1 MGEFSY
7 LPYVIVVVFVG
18 YVLLTALILQLTKKT
33 PRTNFIGIPDGK
45 SFYVATH
52 GCCGITSSTTL
63 AITRIVSAVFFWIFF
78 VLLLTISYYKRIWV
92 FFTNWNVLLL
102 MAYYSIAATASIIKL
117 CGVDGKYE
125 WLGNV
130 IAIVFTIVTPTA
142 FFVTC
147 VDFILL
153 NHEVTYWN
161 FSGHL
166 ITSVTVLMEVT
177 QNSIR
182 VTWRNMPITYAWAL
196 LYLSFIWPVRANN
209 VAKRWP
215 YDFLDTSS
223 PTCFLWYP
231 GLFLMITL
239 FFAVFK
245 ALVELKFMCARKY
258 FPEYHSEKESDEDCL
273 MSGGGKRRDTS
284 RTLLLS
290 SGEDENYC

>member
-1 MGEFSY
+1 
-7 LPYVIVVVFVG
+7 
-18 YVLLTALILQLTKKT
+18 
-33 PRTNFIGIPDGK
+33 
-45 SFYVATH
+45 
-52 GCCGITSSTTL
+52 
-63 AITRIVSAVFFWIFF
+63 
-78 VLLLTISYYKRIWV
+78 V

-130 IAIVFTIVTPTA
+130 VAIIFTIVTPTA

>member
-1 MGEFSY
+1 MGEFTY
-7 LPYVIVVVFVG
+7 LPYVIVVVFIG
-18 YVLLTALILQLTKKT
+18 YVLLTVLILQLTKKT

-52 GCCGITSSTTL
+52 GCCGAMSSKTL

-78 VLLLTISYYKRIWV
+78 ALLLTISYYRRIWV

-102 MAYYSIAATASIIKL
+102 MVYYSIAATASIIKL
-117 CGVDGKYE
+117 SNADGKHE

-130 IAIVFTIVTPTA
+130 VAILFTIVAPTA
-142 FFVTC
+142 LFITS

-153 NHEVTYWN
+153 SREVTYWN

-166 ITSVTVLMEVT
+166 ITSVTVLMELT
-177 QNSIR
+177 QNSMH

-239 FFAVFK
+239 FFAIFK

-258 FPEYHSEKESDEDCL
+258 FPEYHLEESEEDSL
-273 MSGGGKRRDTS
+273 TSYGKGRIGGT
-284 RTLLLS
+284 TIALLPMGNPL
-290 SGEDENYC
+290 

>member
-1 MGEFSY
+1 MGEFTY
-7 LPYVIVVVFVG
+7 LPYVIVVVFIG
-18 YVLLTALILQLTKKT
+18 YVLLTVLILQLTKKT

-45 SFYVATH
+45 SFYVATY
-52 GCCGITSSTTL
+52 GCCGAMSSKTL

-78 VLLLTISYYKRIWV
+78 ALLLTISYYRRIWV

-102 MAYYSIAATASIIKL
+102 MVYYSIAATASIIKL
-117 CGVDGKYE
+117 SNADGKHE

-130 IAIVFTIVTPTA
+130 VAILFTIVAPTA
-142 FFVTC
+142 LFITS

-153 NHEVTYWN
+153 SREVTYWN

-166 ITSVTVLMEVT
+166 ITSVTVLMELT
-177 QNSIR
+177 QNSMH

-239 FFAVFK
+239 FFAIFK

-258 FPEYHSEKESDEDCL
+258 FSEYHLEESEEDSL
-273 MSGGGKRRDTS
+273 TSYGKGRIGGT
-284 RTLLLS
+284 TIALLPMGNPL
-290 SGEDENYC
+290 